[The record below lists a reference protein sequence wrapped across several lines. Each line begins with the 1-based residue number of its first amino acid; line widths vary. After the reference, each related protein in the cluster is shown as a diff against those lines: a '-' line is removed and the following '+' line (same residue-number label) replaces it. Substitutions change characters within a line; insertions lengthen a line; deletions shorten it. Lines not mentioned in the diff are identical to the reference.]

1 MLHPFSLVRH
11 GRRLILLL
19 PILLLA
25 ACSGNNAMP
34 GGSLPPPDTI
44 IQSQKKPPPL
54 LEELI
59 PPPPKGPPDQFT
71 WDFGH
76 WHWDGQDYIWIPG
89 HYVERP
95 YRSSHWVRG
104 NWAYD
109 GNLNW
114 TWTPGYWQ

>member
-1 MLHPFSLVRH
+1 
-11 GRRLILLL
+11 
-19 PILLLA
+19 
-25 ACSGNNAMP
+25 MP

-44 IQSQKKPPPL
+44 IQSQKEPPPL
-54 LEELI
+54 QEELI